1 MPLRNGCQEHGLC
14 LLDFRGRSRFL
25 NFPGRV
31 NRMKRVFAHMTRY
44 PRLHAALRENEDGKG

>member
-1 MPLRNGCQEHGLC
+1 MGYVCWISGVEAA
-14 LLDFRGRSRFL
+14 SSISW
-25 NFPGRV
+25 PG